1 MTRRKINKSMND
13 DLMRILNDLQKRGFY
28 GNRLANALVVLFS
41 EDMLTF
47 EEFKELE
54 NEIGYNIV
62 ISIEP
67 NYGDEEECEDE
78 NDEHEECNDGDNSVC
93 LDYGDVT
100 MRIAGQNDKYTD
112 TTKIQNVKE
121 NNYDN

>member
-1 MTRRKINKSMND
+1 MND
-13 DLMRILNDLQKRGFY
+13 DLMKILNDLQKRGFY
-28 GNRLANALVVLFS
+28 GNRLANALVVLLS

-67 NYGDEEECEDE
+67 NYGDEEECKENEDH
-78 NDEHEECNDGDNSVC
+78 DEQEECNEGDNSVS

-100 MRIAGQNDKYTD
+100 MRIAGQNDKDID
-112 TTKIQNVKE
+112 TTKTQNVKE